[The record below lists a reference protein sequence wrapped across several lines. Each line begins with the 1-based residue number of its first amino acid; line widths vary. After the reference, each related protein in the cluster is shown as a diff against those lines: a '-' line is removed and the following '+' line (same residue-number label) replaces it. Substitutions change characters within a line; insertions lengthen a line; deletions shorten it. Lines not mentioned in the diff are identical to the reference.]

1 VLSKPITPK
10 SMNVLGHGLALPLNR
25 QSLDLATGPLINF
38 GGASAAYSLRDL
50 NGRNPRIVR
59 VRRASDNHERDFYKD
74 GINSGELTNWVN
86 SQIVPPLDI
95 GVETSEGRIPVPEGG
110 TSIGIPA
117 AAYSLRNLSTTYTG
131 NVVDVRRSSDDAED
145 SFTAAEVADGTLE
158 AWVNTNFN
166 VKTYDFSS
174 GSGGLGDLSNLTLD
188 GGESIAGVD
197 DALKMSVVSTGS
209 NTVHRCYQNLSAL
222 GGGSSL
228 RITFKAYRPSS
239 NVNSGKLGFSFADGF
254 LLSNIEAQFFS
265 ADDTWEDF
273 TFDANSGTSTRF
285 YVQLSSTDGQGSL
298 KSVFNGTTGD
308 HVYIKDLKIDVVNS
322 SGFVSQ
328 WYDQS
333 GNDNHATDETA
344 ASQPKIVDGGTLV
357 TKLGQPSIDFTTGST
372 VLLSDSFSITETE
385 SAVFAIWQPAQDSA
399 TTVQARNR
407 TLFGNASSQIY
418 IGTPNSDSQMSFKR
432 FGAVKSFTLGPA
444 NLNTPNLHAF
454 VGTTAGADYYFNGSS
469 IYSDTETGTNSI
481 RNDLRIGAKQNLA
494 THDTEGYISELII
507 YDSDQSANRTAIE
520 ANIGET
526 YGITGIPAYDNT
538 VDGFVETWYDQ
549 SGNGNDATQLTANDQ
564 PRIVISGNLV
574 TSSNGLPAIRVNA
587 QAESFDLD
595 SNIALGNFS
604 LFYAVE
610 HTSFGSAVSWLS
622 NNSGST
628 YIRYTLTAYNVDTGG
643 VDNGYINLDAELA
656 TATNY
661 LISAIREN
669 GIIELSVSGSV
680 QSNTDSNS
688 GILSVQKMFQRGNN
702 ETQGLN
708 GYAQELII
716 YPTDETANRVA
727 IETNINDHYN
737 IY

>member
-322 SGFVSQ
+322 SGFVSK

-333 GNDNHATDETA
+333 GNDNHAIQGTA
-344 ASQPKIVDGGTLV
+344 ASQPKIVEGGSLVSGGNKFDGTN
-357 TKLGQPSIDFTTGST
+357 DFLTFPDRFLSGSFAIST
-372 VLLSDSFSITETE
+372 VFNLQNKDKT
-385 SAVFAIWQPAQDSA
+385 
-399 TTVQARNR
+399 NN
-407 TLFGNASSQIY
+407 TLFGYSNNGGFIRYQVNRLGIKISGGENFINLTLANNRDYVMSITRDASNLVSLY
-418 IGTPNSDSQMSFKR
+418 VDGSFIG
-432 FGAVKSFTLGPA
+432 SFTQSGQFSLDRIGVFA
-444 NLNTPNLHAF
+444 ESSSYFLQ
-454 VGTTAGADYYFNGSS
+454 GTM
-469 IYSDTETGTNSI
+469 TET
-481 RNDLRIGAKQNLA
+481 
-494 THDTEGYISELII
+494 LI
-507 YDSDQSANRTAIE
+507 YNSDQSANRTAIE

-549 SGNGNDATQLTANDQ
+549 SGNGNDATQSVAASQPKIVSAGVFLGEVDFDGVNDSLETTNSDLCNVDELSVFSVLK
-564 PRIVISGNLV
+564 PDLAP
-574 TSSNGLPAIRVNA
+574 TSIAVAFSCGSVVLNSSAYGGWRLNFNGYIDKAEFQTQAI
-587 QAESFDLD
+587 
-595 SNIALGNFS
+595 
-604 LFYAVE
+604 
-610 HTSFGSAVSWLS
+610 GSS
-622 NNSGST
+622 SGST
-628 YIRYTLTAYNVDTGG
+628 VSNDVGG
-643 VDNGYINLDAELA
+643 SV
-656 TATNY
+656 T
-661 LISAIREN
+661 LISYVADFPDASTFAN
-669 GIIELSVSGSV
+669 GQAGTTNTNNISPN
-680 QSNTDSNS
+680 NTDSSRRRFRIGCQFTFTRS
-688 GILSVQKMFQRGNN
+688 GFYPQPIKEIILYTSDQS
-702 ETQGLN
+702 
-708 GYAQELII
+708 
-716 YPTDETANRVA
+716 ANRVA